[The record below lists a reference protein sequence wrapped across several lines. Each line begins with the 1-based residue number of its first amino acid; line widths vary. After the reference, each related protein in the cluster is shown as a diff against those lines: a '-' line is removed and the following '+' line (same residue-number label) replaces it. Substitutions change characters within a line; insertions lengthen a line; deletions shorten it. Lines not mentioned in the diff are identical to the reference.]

1 MERNIDMKE
10 VSDGRLYTSNDLVK
24 ADYGGCG
31 GAALPVVREWGSPLC
46 WILWISTVFAVD
58 YIRILMD

>member
-24 ADYGGCG
+24 ADCGGCEG
-31 GAALPVVREWGSPLC
+31 CSA
-46 WILWISTVFAVD
+46 
-58 YIRILMD
+58 

>member
-24 ADYGGCG
+24 
-31 GAALPVVREWGSPLC
+31 AALPVVREWGSPLC

>member
-24 ADYGGCG
+24 ADCGGCEG
-31 GAALPVVREWGSPLC
+31 CSACCQGMGESIVLDPL
-46 WILWISTVFAVD
+46 ISTVFAVD